1 MGNFLFLATAAATA
15 EATAETGGFRL
26 NTDFIEANL
35 VNLVLVLV
43 ILFVFGRKLLTDI
56 LTERRLAI
64 ETAIQDT
71 EARQKQAMS
80 ALEVAKKNLAQAQT
94 EAENIRKT
102 AVTSA
107 ENAKLEIAA
116 KAAADI
122 ERMQELAAANTSNEQ
137 DKAIAEVRARVTKL
151 AMERAEAQL
160 KNLLTDSAQSELVDR
175 SIAMVGGK

>member
-1 MGNFLFLATAAATA
+1 MGNFLFLATS
-15 EATAETGGFRL
+15 EGGGFGL

-35 VNLVLVLV
+35 VNLVLVLIFV
-43 ILFVFGRKLLTDI
+43 FVFGRKLLTEI

-64 ETAIQDT
+64 ETAIKDT
-71 EARQKQAMS
+71 EARQKQAIS

-107 ENAKLEIAA
+107 ANAKAEIAA

-122 ERMQELAAANTSNEQ
+122 ERMQELAAANTNTEQ
-137 DKAIAEVRARVTKL
+137 DKAIAELRARVTKL

-160 KNLLTDSAQSELVDR
+160 KNLLNDSAQAQLVDR
-175 SIAMVGGK
+175 SIALVGGK